1 MFMPCIDKYAGSI
14 KQLTEV
20 RKRCNLSSTYREV
33 NDPFYICS
41 VQSTFLIVV
50 APGIGQTFTMPFK
63 LEMFSFDLSYSENKN
78 NNTVLFCFFFSN
90 FNFSLI

>member
-33 NDPFYICS
+33 ND
-41 VQSTFLIVV
+41 QSTFLIVV

-63 LEMFSFDLSYSENKN
+63 LEMFSLDLSYSENKN
-78 NNTVLFCFFFSN
+78 NNTVIFFFFSN
-90 FNFSLI
+90 FNFPLI